1 MQYPKDPGP
10 PPGGER
16 SAPSGEPRRA
26 ARGGAAAARD
36 AVGVQLKSL
45 FAELTSGP
53 MPDHLLA
60 LVDQLES
67 TLEPEGDAGV
77 PPADAPPAPPP
88 ASRNGRP

>member
-10 PPGGER
+10 PHGGER
-16 SAPSGEPRRA
+16 AAASDEAPRAPRS
-26 ARGGAAAARD
+26 GAAVARD

-67 TLEPEGDAGV
+67 NLEPDGEGGQ
-77 PPADAPPAPPP
+77 PPAEPAKQ
-88 ASRNGRP
+88 GRRS

>member
-10 PPGGER
+10 PPGGGER
-16 SAPSGEPRRA
+16 SAPPDAQPQR
-26 ARGGAAAARD
+26 RGGATAARD

-67 TLEPEGDAGV
+67 TLEPDDEQPKGTAAK
-77 PPADAPPAPPP
+77 P
-88 ASRNGRP
+88 RNGRT